1 MNFKK
6 IIFFMLLLFMSL
18 NQAKAMTPVVEYK
31 DNFYSNR
38 IAPDK
43 TYSGKLGYIV
53 ADGRVVFCVDPYHLI
68 GKDYLIDN
76 NYFSNFEEEDLNY
89 MKLIVNYVDPFIQ
102 NRNIFYYMAA
112 QELIWEK
119 IMGDNTVFWTT
130 EENGGGKEHNVD
142 LFKADIFAHLEDYLS
157 KPSFDNTSVKDN
169 FFETIELVDNN
180 NVLSN
185 YEIVSS
191 GNNIAWIDDN
201 KLYIKIM
208 TKEQTEIKLVK
219 KIGSGDPI
227 YYYSSSNQDLV
238 DLNSEVEIYSSIFV
252 EANNNYSEQVNINFK
267 DEENLNLINGEIL
280 FTIKNGFGEIIEAST
295 YNGLFETTL
304 DEGKY
309 QIEISS
315 VPYGYLLTNP
325 ISFEVKESFNNFKSI
340 DILLSKPIGK
350 LIVTSHKERG
360 EFQLYKDEIL
370 NTYNDSFETILS
382 LGNYYLI
389 DNEDNTRYEIEI
401 SYVDFSTPIIYYYLD
416 IYPKIEEQFPD
427 NDINDN
433 EKEDIADNNDEDK
446 NNEDTNIG
454 ETDEEQKLDNEQ
466 ENNINEIYDEN
477 INSDNSENINKNENM
492 DNQNIDQVIINQDE
506 SDDLLVIPNRLDSLP
521 NTIDFIEP
529 VKIALFGVF
538 LLGTL
543 SPKKKK

>member
-1 MNFKK
+1 MKK

-18 NQAKAMTPVVEYK
+18 NQVKAMTPVVEYQ

-68 GKDYLIDN
+68 GKDYLVDN
-76 NYFSNFEEEDLNY
+76 NYFSNFKKEDLDY
-89 MKLIVNYVDPFIQ
+89 MKLIVNYVDSFIQ

-130 EENGGGKEHNVD
+130 EENGGGKEHNID
-142 LFKADIFAHLEDYLS
+142 LFKADIYAHLEDYLS

-191 GNNIAWIDDN
+191 GNNIVWIEDN

-280 FTIKNGFGEIIEAST
+280 FTIKNKFGEIIEAST

-304 DEGKY
+304 DEGEY

-340 DILLSKPIGK
+340 DILLSKPMGK
-350 LIVTSHKERG
+350 LIVTSHKEKG
-360 EFQLYKDEIL
+360 EFKLYKGDL
-370 NTYNDSFETILS
+370 LDNYNDSFEAILS

-389 DNEDNTRYEIEI
+389 DTEDNTRYEIVI
-401 SYVDFSTPIIYYYLD
+401 SYIDFSTPIIYYYLD
-416 IYPKIEEQFPD
+416 IYPKIEEQFPED
-427 NDINDN
+427 
-433 EKEDIADNNDEDK
+433 EKDDSK
-446 NNEDTNIG
+446 NNEDTNID
-454 ETDEEQKLDNEQ
+454 EKDEEQKLDNEQ
-466 ENNINEIYDEN
+466 EDNINEIDDDSINNDNFEIPNVSIKDEEKIDIKEN
-477 INSDNSENINKNENM
+477 EDDRRDNLDVNKNE
-492 DNQNIDQVIINQDE
+492 
-506 SDDLLVIPNRLDSLP
+506 LDSLP
-521 NTIDFIEP
+521 NTIDFIKP

-538 LLGTL
+538 LLGAL
-543 SPKKKK
+543 SPKNKK